1 MWGAE
6 MSQAATTVGARGLNR
21 TGLFTPT
28 ILQECRRLWQAFG
41 HALAILRSR
50 PEPPDEP
57 RDPQDSACEALL
69 MEVAARHHRER
80 QVLARH
86 VAQLWKAFHTTF
98 GGLDGFLTAMPERRS
113 TYFAQLADFVARCPS
128 DAAGRRNLMALAAA
142 VMAAYL
148 QNLGRDAPPEF
159 VRRLGV
165 ETVQLIGSGRA
176 SSVSGVSD
184 MKGA

>member
-1 MWGAE
+1 MWGGE
-6 MSQAATTVGARGLNR
+6 MSRAATTFGARGLNR
-21 TGLFTPT
+21 TGLLVPT

-57 RDPQDSACEALL
+57 RDPQDTACEALL
-69 MEVAARHHRER
+69 LEMAARDHRER

-86 VAQLWKAFHTTF
+86 VALLWKAFHATF

-113 TYFAQLADFVARCPS
+113 AYFAQLENFVARCPS
-128 DAAGRRNLMALAAA
+128 DATGRRNLMALAAA
-142 VMAAYL
+142 VMAAYQ

-159 VRRLGV
+159 VRRLGM
-165 ETVQLIGSGRA
+165 ETVQLIGSGRV
-176 SSVSGVSD
+176 STVSGV
-184 MKGA
+184 